1 MRKDP
6 DDLAASTPLGLL
18 LRLSFVPVYNFFML
32 TGGTGGRGDNDCRD
46 FASWEISLRARSE
59 EEEKFLSGQVPPFD
73 RITMKRFFYV
83 LLEPFSE

>member
-32 TGGTGGRGDNDCRD
+32 TGGVLEGGVITTVEILPRGRFR
-46 FASWEISLRARSE
+46 FARE